1 VKTEV
6 KEQSGYYVVSLE
18 GEVDLASSP
27 AAREK
32 ILGALRHGDVFVEL
46 SAVSYMDSSG
56 VASLVEG
63 YQLAKDMGRRF
74 GLVGVAEPVR
84 LVLGLASL
92 DKVFPMYDGLPEA
105 F

>member
-1 VKTEV
+1 MKTEV
-6 KEQSGYYVVSLE
+6 NEQSGYYVVSLE

-27 AAREK
+27 AARET
-32 ILGALRHGDVFVEL
+32 ILGALKRGDVFVEL
-46 SAVSYMDSSG
+46 SRVTYMDSSG

-105 F
+105 S